1 MPPNLLELIT
11 PAETVVLTVE
21 MQRGVIGDQVSGPNG
36 VALREA
42 ADRSGVVPATTKL
55 LRAARSAGVRVVHA
69 TITLRADRAGLSVNN
84 RMMKIIVRNPDQM
97 LEGTPAVE
105 LIPELELD
113 QEKDLV
119 MNRVHGL
126 TPFGGTELDPVLRNL
141 GVRTLIPVGVSL
153 NVAIL
158 GTCLAASD
166 LGYQIVLPRDAI
178 IALPETYAEQVYTN
192 TLSHLATVT
201 SVDDVIAAWG

>member
-1 MPPNLLELIT
+1 MPAKLSEFIT
-11 PAETVVLTVE
+11 PADTVVLTVE

-36 VALREA
+36 GVLRDAAEA
-42 ADRSGVVPATTKL
+42 SGVIPATTKL
-55 LRAARSAGVRVVHA
+55 LRGARNAGVRVVHA
-69 TITLRADRAGLSVNN
+69 TISLRADRAGLSVNN
-84 RMMKIIVRNPDQM
+84 RMMAGIVRNPDQM

-113 QEKDLV
+113 LAKDLV

-126 TPFGGTELDPVLRNL
+126 TPFGSTELDPVLRNL

-178 IALPETYAEQVYTN
+178 IALPESYADPVFTN
-192 TLSHLATVT
+192 TLSHLATIT
-201 SVDDVIAAWG
+201 TVDDVIAAWG

>member
-1 MPPNLLELIT
+1 MPNLPDLIT
-11 PAETVVLTVE
+11 PADTVVLTVE

-36 VALREA
+36 GALRDSAEA
-42 ADRSGVVPATTKL
+42 SGVIPATTKL

-69 TITLRADRAGLSVNN
+69 TISLRADRAGLSVNN

-97 LEGTPAVE
+97 LEGTPAIE

-113 QEKDLV
+113 REKDLV

-126 TPFGGTELDPVLRNL
+126 TPFGSTELDPVLRNL

-158 GTCLAASD
+158 GTCLAAAD

-178 IALPETYAEQVYTN
+178 IAIPESYADPVFAN

-201 SVDDVIAAWG
+201 TVDDVIAAWG

>member
-1 MPPNLLELIT
+1 MPLNLSELINPT
-11 PAETVVLTVE
+11 DTVVLTVE
-21 MQRGVIGDQVSGPNG
+21 MQRGVIGDQVTGPNG
-36 VALREA
+36 EALRDA
-42 ADRSGVVPATTKL
+42 AVASGVIPATTKL
-55 LRAARSAGVRVVHA
+55 VRAARSSGVRVVHA
-69 TITLRADRAGLSVNN
+69 TISLRADRAGLSVNN

-97 LEGTPAVE
+97 LEGTPSIE

-113 QEKDLV
+113 REKDLV

-126 TPFGGTELDPVLRNL
+126 TPFGSTELDPVLRNL
-141 GVRTLIPVGVSL
+141 GIRTLIPVGVSL

-178 IALPETYAEQVYTN
+178 IAIPESYADPVFAN

-201 SVDDVIAAWG
+201 TVDDVIAAWG

>member
-1 MPPNLLELIT
+1 MPTLAELLN
-11 PAETVVLTVE
+11 PADTVVLTVE
-21 MQRGVIGDQVSGPNG
+21 MQRGVIGDQVSGLG
-36 VALREA
+36 GGALPEA
-42 ADRSGVVPATTKL
+42 AARTGMIPATTKL

-69 TITLRADRAGLSVNN
+69 TISLRADRAGLSVNN
-84 RMMKIIVRNPDQM
+84 RMMKVIVRNPDQM

-113 QEKDLV
+113 PKTDLV

-141 GVRTLIPVGVSL
+141 GTKTIVPVGVSM

-166 LGYQIVLPRDAI
+166 LGYQLVLPKDAI
-178 IALPETYAEQVYTN
+178 VGIPESYAADVLTH
-192 TLSHLATVT
+192 TLSLLATVT
-201 SVDDVIAAWG
+201 TVDEVVATWA

>member
-1 MPPNLLELIT
+1 MPTLTELLN
-11 PAETVVLTVE
+11 PAETAVITVE
-21 MQRGVIGDQVSGPNG
+21 MQRGVIGDQVGANG
-36 VALREA
+36 AALTEA
-42 ADRSGVVPATTKL
+42 VEKAGSIALTTKL
-55 LRAARSAGVRVVHA
+55 LRAARAAGVRVVHA

-84 RMMKIIVRNPDQM
+84 RMMASIVRNPDQM

-113 QEKDLV
+113 RTNDLV

-178 IALPETYAEQVYTN
+178 IALPESYAEQVFTN

-201 SVDDVIAAWG
+201 TVDDVIAAWG